1 LANDS
6 PEQFDVV
13 SRTSLDNR
21 SSTSNV
27 STISPQESVS
37 SGRSNPNRRSV
48 MSGDSGVSVSV
59 SQRSPSSGSKC
70 MTMGGVGG
78 GPFMVK
84 YFLLYIDV
92 FK

>member
-1 LANDS
+1 MANDS

-13 SRTSLDNR
+13 GRTSLDNR

-27 STISPQESVS
+27 STISPQPSVS

-48 MSGDSGVSVSV
+48 MSGDSGVNVSV
-59 SQRSPSSGSKC
+59 SQRSRSSGSGC
-70 MTMGGVGG
+70 MTIEGVGG